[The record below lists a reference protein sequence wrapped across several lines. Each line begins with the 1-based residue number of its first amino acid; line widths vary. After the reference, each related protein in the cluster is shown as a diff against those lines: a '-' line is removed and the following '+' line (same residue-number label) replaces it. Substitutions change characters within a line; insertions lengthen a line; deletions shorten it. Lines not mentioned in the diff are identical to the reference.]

1 MSKLSYQQKNR
12 IMAFSAAVLLLVVVG
27 FSIRKTIAIIRT
39 NIELTDRIQ
48 MAEQG
53 PEQILQLQARSAQ
66 MGKVMAIGLEENALR
81 RELFEKSGQ
90 YCQQYQV
97 QLKSFQEAETF
108 TEERLQIET
117 HEILLEG
124 AFTDQLRVCQALE
137 ENLTQGRVASVVFRS
152 VRDRRSKQV
161 RLNGQLY
168 IQGVKEASN
177 EKQK

>member
-1 MSKLSYQQKNR
+1 MNRLSYQQKNR
-12 IMAFSAAVLLLVVVG
+12 IMVITAAVLLLIVAG
-27 FSIRKTIAIIRT
+27 FSVRKTVVMIQQ
-39 NIELTDRIQ
+39 NIQLAHRIQ
-48 MAEQG
+48 RAEQG
-53 PEQILQLQARSAQ
+53 PEQILQLEARSAQ
-66 MGKVMAIGLEENALR
+66 MGKIMAVGSEENALR

-108 TEERLQIET
+108 AEERLKIET
-117 HEILLEG
+117 HELLLEG

-168 IQGVKEASN
+168 IQGVKEAED
-177 EKQK
+177 EK